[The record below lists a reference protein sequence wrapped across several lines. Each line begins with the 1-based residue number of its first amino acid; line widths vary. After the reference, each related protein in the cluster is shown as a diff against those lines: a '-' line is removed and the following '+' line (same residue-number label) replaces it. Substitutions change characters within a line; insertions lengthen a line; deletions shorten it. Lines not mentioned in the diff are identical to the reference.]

1 MIGRLNGRLIEKN
14 PTDLLIECG
23 GVGYEVKIS
32 LNTFSQ
38 LGSDE
43 AVQVFTKLIV
53 REDAHILY
61 GFANKEEREMFNHL
75 VSVSGIGP
83 NTAMIM
89 LSSLVPDEIAQAI
102 LTEDVTTI
110 QKIKG
115 IVDSGYIGIK
125 KLQNTSLLPKKRS
138 RGKALTR
145 DEKQINHDISS
156 ERALNENV
164 IGRLKR
170 FKILSDKYRNRRKR
184 FGLRFNLIAGIQNWE
199 LKHDDCRSSST
210 KTNSFGP

>member
-14 PTDLLIECG
+14 PTDLVIECA

-38 LGSDE
+38 LGNEE
-43 AVQVFTKLIV
+43 AIQLFTKLIV

-75 VSVSGIGP
+75 ISVSGIGP

-102 LTEDVTTI
+102 INEDVPTI

-115 IVDSGYIGIK
+115 IGTKTAQRVIIDLKSK
-125 KLQNTSLLPKKRS
+125 VSKMEL
-138 RGKALTR
+138 
-145 DEKQINHDISS
+145 SS
-156 ERALNENV
+156 ENIFSSNNRNRFDALNALVSLGFDKKSAEKV
-164 IGRLKR
+164 LD
-170 FKILSDKYRNRRKR
+170 KIDTGNQSVEELIKEALRN
-184 FGLRFNLIAGIQNWE
+184 L
-199 LKHDDCRSSST
+199 
-210 KTNSFGP
+210 